1 MPHTKAKQ
9 QAEPIVHA
17 LELGEALCSDV
28 KGDPRTWPDGHL
40 WVAWIESE
48 HVTCEGCRF
57 ALFERGRSD
66 AGRDESFLIVQRTHY
81 SHKFHIVQGR
91 SIDVGRIDTL
101 CRTAVDSNWT
111 KVALATP
118 QRVHDYRPDF
128 CLDCAIG
135 FYERR
140 LHVALRR

>member
-1 MPHTKAKQ
+1 VKSKLKT
-9 QAEPIVHA
+9 EPVVHA

-28 KGDPRTWPDGHL
+28 TGDPRSWPDGHV
-40 WVAWIESE
+40 WVAWIESD
-48 HVTCEGCRF
+48 HVKCERCRF
-57 ALFERGRSD
+57 ALFEHGRTED
-66 AGRDESFLIVQRTHY
+66 AFLIVQRTHY

-101 CRTAVDSNWT
+101 CRTAVNSNWT
-111 KVALATP
+111 KLALATP